1 MTKLKYLNN
10 IFWSLVLLSC
20 EKTGDAS
27 ANLST
32 GKGGSLSKFTII
44 GNYVYAV
51 SSHFLYTIDIS
62 NPSLPSKVN
71 ESPLNFDMETLYPYK
86 NRLFIGS
93 KTGLYIYSL
102 EQPSAPKLI
111 GEAKHGRSCDPVVA
125 NDSVSY
131 STLKGSTFCGPATSG
146 LYVYDVRN
154 LSAPVLTKLI
164 PLNEPIGLGMADSAL
179 YVCNANEGLK
189 VYDIKDAYFPIEKST
204 VPGPGF
210 IDVIPYDN
218 LLICWTATGINLY
231 DITNQLTPVFIKNI
245 AN

>member
-1 MTKLKYLNN
+1 MKKVRYLYI
-10 IFWSLVLLSC
+10 IFWSLVFLSC
-20 EKTGDAS
+20 EKTGDSS

-32 GKGGSLSKFTII
+32 GKGGSLAKFTII

-62 NPSLPSKVN
+62 NPLLPSKVN
-71 ESPLNFDMETLYPYK
+71 ESPLNYDMETLYPYK

-93 KTGLYIYSL
+93 KTGIYIYSI
-102 EQPSAPKLI
+102 EQPAAPKLI
-111 GEAKHGRSCDPVVA
+111 GEAKHGRSCDPVIA

-131 STLKGSTFCGPATSG
+131 STLKGSTFCGSATSG
-146 LYVYDVRN
+146 LYVYDVKN
-154 LSAPVLTKLI
+154 LNAPVLKKLI
-164 PLNEPIGLGMADSAL
+164 PLNDPIGLGMADSAL
-179 YVCNANEGLK
+179 YVCTANEGLK
-189 VYDIKDAYFPIEKST
+189 VYDIKDAYLPQEKLT
-204 VPGPGF
+204 VAGSVF

-231 DITNQLTPVFIKNI
+231 DITNQLKPVFIKNI

>member
-1 MTKLKYLNN
+1 MTTIKYLN
-10 IFWSLVLLSC
+10 IFFWSLLLLSC
-20 EKTGDAS
+20 EKTGDVS
-27 ANLST
+27 ANLAT
-32 GKGGSLSKFTII
+32 GKGGSLAKFTII

-51 SSHFLYTIDIS
+51 SSHYLNTIDIS
-62 NPSLPSKVN
+62 NPLLPSKVN
-71 ESPLNFDMETLYPYK
+71 ETPLNFDMETLYPYK

-93 KTGLYIYSL
+93 KTGLYIYSI
-102 EQPSAPKLI
+102 EQASAPKLI
-111 GEAKHGRSCDPVVA
+111 GEAKHGRSCDPVIA

-154 LSAPVLTKLI
+154 LSTPVLKKLL

-179 YVCNANEGLK
+179 YVCNANDGLK
-189 VYDIKDAYFPIEKST
+189 VYDIKDAYSPIEKLT
-204 VPGPGF
+204 VAGPGF
-210 IDVIPYDN
+210 IDVIPYGN

-231 DITNQLTPVFIKNI
+231 DITNQLTPVFINNI